1 MGKTT
6 KIVVSAL
13 LTCALLSISYAQGA
27 TPEERLRELER
38 KLEQATKQLE
48 ELNDTVR
55 VLRAEID
62 RIKSETAA
70 GKAVAKSSDAI
81 PPSATDSAAAVFVE
95 RIVEPRLGANV
106 QAESIRGKPEIY
118 VQVRYSAFP
127 LSDAGDEFE
136 PNFSLTRIETRW
148 AGRVANR
155 LGAGIEIQFHPA
167 LDGSPEEVVNDAFVE
182 YYLNDHTT
190 IRAGQFVKP
199 FGFDIQQSS
208 SVRESPERA
217 IFAGYFFPGQRDRGV
232 LLSGDLRFMRV
243 AGLRDVQYLVGA
255 FNGNRF
261 FTDTNRQLN
270 FLARMRKVFDERRLA
285 LGFSMQLGK
294 QLLPPGVSGNNDEN
308 IFGVDFQYAPTDRL
322 GMRGEFV
329 AGNMPSTL
337 LSIEPEFASAFRPGR
352 HSSGG
357 HVFINYRLTN
367 RDNVYARYDQF
378 NNDPVTSKN
387 VRAFNFGF
395 FREIAGPSRLSFDY
409 QFKNRSSFNDD
420 AVNGRLNITWGIVF

>member
-1 MGKTT
+1 MGKPT

-13 LTCALLSISYAQGA
+13 LTCALLSISYAQEA

-38 KLEQATKQLE
+38 KLEQATKQIE

-55 VLRAEID
+55 ALRAEID

-70 GKAVAKSSDAI
+70 GKAAAKSSDANL
-81 PPSATDSAAAVFVE
+81 PAATDSAAATFVE

-106 QAESIRGKPEIY
+106 QAESIRAKPEIF

-167 LDGSPEEVVNDAFVE
+167 LDGSPEELVNDAFVE

-190 IRAGQFVKP
+190 IRAGQFIKP

-217 IFAGYFFPGQRDRGV
+217 IFAGYFFPGQRDRGI

-243 AGLRDVQYLVGA
+243 AGLRDVQYFVGA

-261 FTDTNRQLN
+261 FTDSNRQLN

-337 LSIEPEFASAFRPGR
+337 LSIEPEFAPAFRPGR

-367 RDNVYARYDQF
+367 RDNAYARYDQF
-378 NNDPVTSKN
+378 NNDPVTGKN